1 MAREDARVAR
11 ASRALPTKSVTE
23 CESGACP
30 HCDAYGFDDPSRF
43 KGSSHGANEP
53 HPHQMDAIRDVAHA
67 FVCDSVSRA
76 KLVMACGAGKT
87 LTALW
92 SLQEI
97 SRRIDRDCEQAM
109 RTVIVFV
116 PSLMLICQFLKDW
129 REQWEDEMFRMEDV
143 LTVCSDATVHAKE
156 RNNPVRRRTRR
167 SQVDDDDD
175 DDDDDMSPQEY
186 EKTTKCKVTKEA
198 EDICEWLERK
208 RIDSESR
215 DEGRILLI
223 LCTYQSSCKLKD
235 AQSLLRGDDAE
246 TTFDFAIFDEA
257 HRTAVREKSR
267 RKDKD
272 RDALFKL
279 ALKDENIRI
288 KRRLFM
294 TATPR
299 IGGLA
304 PVQTKDAMEDD
315 APPPVSSMDDEHVHG
330 RIVHRLSFRDAIDLE
345 IICGYKI
352 LVICVDETHL
362 ELRDLAQRHVNDGGD
377 EIPARQLAKV
387 LALKRACES
396 KEDVEG
402 EPPKKVLTFHRLNG
416 EKGKSNARELTAAS
430 MKILAEKHMSDTDF
444 EVLQIRGDD
453 STEDK
458 ERTLKAFRQAPRA
471 LLTNARALTEGVD
484 VPAIDMVAFMT
495 TKQSE
500 VDIMQSAGRAM
511 RKDRDRD
518 NKVAYILLPVF
529 IPSRDVEKSSSDV
542 SAAKDEG
549 QTSDAPSGVDKSEN
563 ISTNGK
569 ISNERASRAL
579 GPRASEKRQ
588 AHRSTASDERD
599 GTVTALKG
607 CSTTNP
613 LATASEAPVD
623 GSERSDQT
631 RRRRSQR
638 GVGTGTRKDADETS
652 ILGSAEGYA
661 SVLAIIKAFCEN
673 DESLQDATKQLR
685 YARGAGHD
693 GTSPDARV
701 KAAEAKFRELI
712 RVECLGGQGSC
723 VSASDIER
731 AVRTVV
737 LDATT
742 SSWDEYLARWSGTR
756 KDQGTATQT
765 VRLTTSTPT
774 LA

>member
-1 MAREDARVAR
+1 M
-11 ASRALPTKSVTE
+11 
-23 CESGACP
+23 
-30 HCDAYGFDDPSRF
+30 H
-43 KGSSHGANEP
+43 AN
-53 HPHQMDAIRDVAHA
+53 
-67 FVCDSVSRA
+67 
-76 KLVMACGAGKT
+76 K
-87 LTALW
+87 
-92 SLQEI
+92 
-97 SRRIDRDCEQAM
+97 
-109 RTVIVFV
+109 
-116 PSLMLICQFLKDW
+116 
-129 REQWEDEMFRMEDV
+129 
-143 LTVCSDATVHAKE
+143 
-156 RNNPVRRRTRR
+156 RNNPVRRRARR
-167 SQVDDDDD
+167 GQVDDDDDD

-223 LCTYQSSCKLKD
+223 LCTYQSSRKLKE
-235 AQSLLRGDDAE
+235 AQSLLSGDDAE

-267 RKDKD
+267 RKKDKD

-362 ELRDLAQRHVNDGGD
+362 ELRDLAGRHVNDGGD

-396 KEDVEG
+396 KEDVKG

-416 EKGKSNARELTAAS
+416 EEKKVERARAHGGEHENARRETHVRHGLRSAP
-430 MKILAEKHMSDTDF
+430 
-444 EVLQIRGDD
+444 D
-453 STEDK
+453 SGRRLHGRQGADK
-458 ERTLKAFRQAPRA
+458 ERTLNAFRQAPRA
-471 LLTNARALTEGVD
+471 LLTNARALAEGVD
-484 VPAIDMVAFMT
+484 VPVIDMVAFMT

-518 NKVAYILLPVF
+518 DKVAYILLPVF

-549 QTSDAPSGVDKSEN
+549 QTSDAPSGVDKSEH

-569 ISNERASRAL
+569 ISNDRASRAL

-588 AHRSTASDERD
+588 ARRSTASDERD
-599 GTVTALKG
+599 GTVTAAKG
-607 CSTTNP
+607 ASTTNP

-623 GSERSDQT
+623 GSEHIGSNTSPQVAT
-631 RRRRSQR
+631 RRWCGNSQ
-638 GVGTGTRKDADETS
+638 G
-652 ILGSAEGYA
+652 
-661 SVLAIIKAFCEN
+661 C
-673 DESLQDATKQLR
+673 
-685 YARGAGHD
+685 
-693 GTSPDARV
+693 
-701 KAAEAKFRELI
+701 
-712 RVECLGGQGSC
+712 
-723 VSASDIER
+723 
-731 AVRTVV
+731 
-737 LDATT
+737 
-742 SSWDEYLARWSGTR
+742 
-756 KDQGTATQT
+756 
-765 VRLTTSTPT
+765 
-774 LA
+774 

>member
-1 MAREDARVAR
+1 H
-11 ASRALPTKSVTE
+11 
-23 CESGACP
+23 AC
-30 HCDAYGFDDPSRF
+30 GFHDPSRF
-43 KGSSHGANEP
+43 KGSSKGANEP

-97 SRRIDRDCEQAM
+97 SQRINRDCEQAM

-116 PSLMLICQFLKDW
+116 PSLTLICQFLKDW
-129 REQWEDEMFRMEDV
+129 REQWEDDMFRMEDV
-143 LTVCSDATVHAKE
+143 LTVCSDATVHANK
-156 RNNPVRRRTRR
+156 RNNPVRRRARR
-167 SQVDDDDD
+167 GQVDDDDDD

-208 RIDSESR
+208 RIDDESR

-223 LCTYQSSCKLKD
+223 LCTYQSSRKLKE
-235 AQSLLRGDDAE
+235 AQSLLSGDDAE

-267 RKDKD
+267 RKKDKD

-362 ELRDLAQRHVNDGGD
+362 ELRDLAGRHVNDGGD

-396 KEDVEG
+396 KEDVKG

-416 EKGKSNARELTAAS
+416 EEKKSNARELTAAS
-430 MKILAEKHMSDTDF
+430 MKMLAE
-444 EVLQIRGDD
+444 
-453 STEDK
+453 
-458 ERTLKAFRQAPRA
+458 
-471 LLTNARALTEGVD
+471 
-484 VPAIDMVAFMT
+484 
-495 TKQSE
+495 
-500 VDIMQSAGRAM
+500 
-511 RKDRDRD
+511 
-518 NKVAYILLPVF
+518 
-529 IPSRDVEKSSSDV
+529 
-542 SAAKDEG
+542 
-549 QTSDAPSGVDKSEN
+549 
-563 ISTNGK
+563 
-569 ISNERASRAL
+569 
-579 GPRASEKRQ
+579 
-588 AHRSTASDERD
+588 
-599 GTVTALKG
+599 
-607 CSTTNP
+607 
-613 LATASEAPVD
+613 
-623 GSERSDQT
+623 
-631 RRRRSQR
+631 
-638 GVGTGTRKDADETS
+638 
-652 ILGSAEGYA
+652 
-661 SVLAIIKAFCEN
+661 
-673 DESLQDATKQLR
+673 
-685 YARGAGHD
+685 
-693 GTSPDARV
+693 
-701 KAAEAKFRELI
+701 
-712 RVECLGGQGSC
+712 
-723 VSASDIER
+723 
-731 AVRTVV
+731 
-737 LDATT
+737 
-742 SSWDEYLARWSGTR
+742 
-756 KDQGTATQT
+756 
-765 VRLTTSTPT
+765 
-774 LA
+774 